1 MTMASQFANIM
12 SSSNIFDGG
21 FVSLVKFTG
30 LVTLTVIFSFIR
42 ANQKSG
48 NRKTYVWVLPNIWRV
63 EKVSDTK
70 FGANGSKNPK
80 KGLLN
85 AGKCQGYSF
94 YRFWVIM
101 GKPIK
106 WGVGGGNITPSPTQ
120 IRVNRALL
128 IFILLFLFFRMV
140 SRQIGKL
147 INIMKDK

>member
-12 SSSNIFDGG
+12 SSSNVFDGG

-106 WGVGGGNITPSPTQ
+106 WGVGEVILP
-120 IRVNRALL
+120 LL
-128 IFILLFLFFRMV
+128 LPRL
-140 SRQIGKL
+140 GL
-147 INIMKDK
+147 IEHYLYSSCCFYSFGWLVDRLAN